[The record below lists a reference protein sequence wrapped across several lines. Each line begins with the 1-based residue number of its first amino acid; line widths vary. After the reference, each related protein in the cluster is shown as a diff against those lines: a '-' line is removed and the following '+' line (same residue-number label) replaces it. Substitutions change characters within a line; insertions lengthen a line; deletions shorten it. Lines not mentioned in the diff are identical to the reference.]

1 MSRRSKMRRAGN
13 LPAAAALA
21 VALGSFPTLA
31 ASSPS
36 PSPAAKTPDTAQ
48 AARDLLHAAMDAP
61 KTVTYDGEVQTT
73 RWGSGAA
80 MSTIARIEHQAP
92 DLTRRLYIAPDEAY
106 GEFVITCGAT
116 SYAFDVKHNRIVQTK
131 NPVLDSQVA
140 LNDNFALLVAN
151 YRPVLG
157 ANETIA
163 GRDTQTVSLV
173 NKFTGVRSM
182 RLWIDKETKLIL
194 AKEVY
199 HTSGSIAMRVRFDDI
214 RFAKSIPADLFS
226 TSVPSGFT
234 MTFGYRFSTVS
245 TDIDRMTHSAGFDVE
260 GPRYLPDGFSIL
272 SADLTDI
279 NRVRTLHL
287 IYSDGVRMISLFE
300 NTGDTAANFGSA
312 KPRQTKIENHDASF
326 VTEGSTT
333 LLVWHDRGLSL
344 ALVGDLDLDEL
355 KAIAASVLP

>member
-1 MSRRSKMRRAGN
+1 
-13 LPAAAALA
+13 
-21 VALGSFPTLA
+21 
-31 ASSPS
+31 
-36 PSPAAKTPDTAQ
+36 
-48 AARDLLHAAMDAP
+48 MDAP

-106 GEFVITCGAT
+106 GEFVKASRGTT

-182 RLWIDKETKLIL
+182 RLWIDKATKLIPVQRNLL
-194 AKEVY
+194 A
-199 HTSGSIAMRVRFDDI
+199 TSGSIAMRVRFDDI
-214 RFAKSIPADLFS
+214 RFAKSMPADLFS
-226 TSVPSGFT
+226 TSVPTGFT
-234 MTFGYRFSTVS
+234 MTFGSRVSTVS

-272 SADLTDI
+272 SADLTDV

-287 IYSDGVRMISLFE
+287 IYSDGVRTIS
-300 NTGDTAANFGSA
+300 
-312 KPRQTKIENHDASF
+312 
-326 VTEGSTT
+326 
-333 LLVWHDRGLSL
+333 
-344 ALVGDLDLDEL
+344 ALR
-355 KAIAASVLP
+355 K